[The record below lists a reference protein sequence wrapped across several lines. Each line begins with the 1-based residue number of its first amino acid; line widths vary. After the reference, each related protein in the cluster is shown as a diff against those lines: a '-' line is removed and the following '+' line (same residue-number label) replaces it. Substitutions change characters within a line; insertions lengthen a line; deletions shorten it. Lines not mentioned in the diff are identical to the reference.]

1 MRHGKEQV
9 TRAMAVQTRPLGKT
23 GITVS
28 EFCFGTWEIGGAAW
42 GPIRAED
49 AVALLRQAQEWGVTT
64 YDCSD
69 AYGNGRAEV
78 ILGVAFK
85 GRRDDVVLV
94 TKVGYIPGIDG
105 AQSILAKQ
113 YQNHSPEYIRWACEL
128 SLRRLQ
134 TDHIDVYLL
143 HDAPM
148 AVLRSP
154 EPFAMFRQLQQ
165 AGKIRAWGVS
175 SSAEG
180 AALAVREHGAEVVM
194 VPFSAI
200 DQRPADVLFGLAQER
215 GVGVLARSPFSGGLL
230 LDGVV
235 AEARRALAA
244 AQIFSPHDRRSLASP
259 ERLQDVVRKA
269 DALSF
274 LIGDAA
280 PTLAAAA
287 QRFVLSFPEV
297 SSMVTGVMRAEELEQ
312 NLAACVPPY
321 YSPPDIER
329 ARALYARGFQ

>member
-1 MRHGKEQV
+1 MALQS
-9 TRAMAVQTRPLGKT
+9 RALGST
-23 GITVS
+23 GIRVS

-49 AVALLRQAQEWGVTT
+49 AVVLVQKALDQGVNVF
-64 YDCSD
+64 DCSD

-78 ILGVAFK
+78 ILGVACK
-85 GRRDDVVLV
+85 GRRDEVVLI
-94 TKVGYIPGIDG
+94 TKVGYIAGIDG
-105 AQSILAKQ
+105 AQSILPKQ

-134 TDHIDVYLL
+134 TDYIDVYLL

-148 AVLRSP
+148 SVLRSP

-165 AGKIRAWGVS
+165 AGRIRSWGVS

-180 AALAVREHGAEVVM
+180 AALAIREHGAEVVM
-194 VPFSAI
+194 VPFSLI
-200 DQRPADVLFGLAQER
+200 DQRPVDTLFPLARER
-215 GVGVLARSPFSGGLL
+215 GTGILARSPFSGGLL
-230 LDGVV
+230 LDTVV

-244 AQIFSPHDRRSLASP
+244 PQIFSPYDRRSLVPA
-259 ERLQDVVRKA
+259 ERLHDIVRKA

-274 LIGDAA
+274 LVGGAA

-287 QRFVLSFPEV
+287 LRFVLSFPEV
-297 SSMVTGVMRAEELEQ
+297 STVVTGVMRAEELDQ

-321 YSPPDIER
+321 YGPDEIAR
-329 ARALYARGFQ
+329 ARALYAADFRSGA

>member
-1 MRHGKEQV
+1 
-9 TRAMAVQTRPLGKT
+9 MALALRTLGNT
-23 GITVS
+23 GIRVS

-49 AVALLRQAQEWGVTT
+49 AVALVRHAHDQGVNVF
-64 YDCSD
+64 DCSD

-85 GRRDDVVLV
+85 GRRDEVVLV
-94 TKVGYIPGIDG
+94 TKVGYIAGIDG
-105 AQSILAKQ
+105 AQSILPKQ
-113 YQNHSPEYIRWACEL
+113 YQNHSPDYIRWACEV

-134 TDHIDVYLL
+134 TDYIDVYLL

-180 AALAVREHGAEVVM
+180 AAVAIREHGAEVVM

-200 DQRPADVLFGLAQER
+200 DQRPADVVFPLARER
-215 GVGVLARSPFSGGLL
+215 GTGILARSPFSGGLL
-230 LDGVV
+230 LDAVV
-235 AEARRALAA
+235 AEARQALAA
-244 AQIFSPHDRRSLASP
+244 PQIFSPHDRRSLVSP
-259 ERLQDVVRKA
+259 ERLQDIVRKA

-274 LIGDAA
+274 LVGGAA

-287 QRFVLSFPEV
+287 LRFVLSFPEV
-297 SSMVTGVMRAEELEQ
+297 STAVTGVMRTEELEQ
-312 NLAACVPPY
+312 DLAACAPPY
-321 YSPPDIER
+321 YGPEEIAR
-329 ARALYARGFQ
+329 ARALFERGFA